1 VTDIGRRSALAALDR
16 ARPAIAR
23 LDQSRHFEEL
33 AADLMES
40 WSAVET
46 ALRSL
51 VGGTTLGG
59 QALIRE
65 ARQRQML
72 SFEQAN
78 ALAEFHAASERA
90 QATDYEPT
98 AADLDAARNG
108 FLKFESGLMSDNV
121 SAVPP
126 APLALDTQGMRSSPL
141 GGPETVPPPRDA
153 LEPWLKATL
162 AAVAL
167 LLLVGLGLLG
177 YSRGWFGGHDD
188 ALQRGVDDYKRGQ
201 REAAVGEFT
210 KASRDN
216 PNDPMP
222 HVYLSRMAREVGN
235 MTIAGQ
241 EAQTAVKLG
250 PDNAIALRELG
261 LYLLSAG
268 NYDLSRRFLVR
279 AVQADT
285 GDRMAMGYLGCTLT
299 RLGRPTEAQVWYN
312 RAGQGDWSRC
322 AMTPMGPAGVPGQPV
337 LPPGGVMP
345 ATSAPR
351 P

>member
-1 VTDIGRRSALAALDR
+1 VNDVARRSALAALDR

-65 ARQRQML
+65 ARQRQLL

-90 QATDYEPT
+90 HATDYEPT
-98 AADLDAARNG
+98 AADLDAARDA
-108 FLKFESGLMSDNV
+108 FLKFESGLMSD
-121 SAVPP
+121 SAGA
-126 APLALDTQGMRSSPL
+126 APSSPIVLNTDGMRSSPL
-141 GGPETVPPPRDA
+141 GAPEPVPPPRDG
-153 LEPWLKATL
+153 LEPWVKAVL
-162 AAVAL
+162 AAVVV
-167 LLLVGLGLLG
+167 LLVAGLGFAA
-177 YSRGWFGGHDD
+177 YSQGWFGSRND
-188 ALQRGVDDYKRGQ
+188 ALQAGIDDYRRGQ

-210 KASRDN
+210 KAARDN
-216 PNDPMP
+216 PNDPLP

-241 EAQTAVKLG
+241 EAQTAVTLG
-250 PDNAIALRELG
+250 PQNAVALRELG

-268 NYDLSRRFLVR
+268 NLDLARRFLVR

-285 GDRMAMGYLGCTLT
+285 SDRMSMGYLGCTMV
-299 RLGRPTEAQVWYN
+299 RLGRPTEAQMWLN

-322 AMTPMGPAGVPGQPV
+322 AAVQTAPMVPGQTPGMTM
-337 LPPGGVMP
+337 PPAG
-345 ATSAPR
+345 APR

>member
-1 VTDIGRRSALAALDR
+1 MNDVARRSALAALDR

-40 WSAVET
+40 WTAVET

-59 QALIRE
+59 PALIRE
-65 ARQRQML
+65 ARQRQLL

-90 QATDYEPT
+90 HATDYEPT
-98 AADLDAARNG
+98 TSDLDAARDA
-108 FLKFESGLMSDNV
+108 FLKFESGLMADRA
-121 SAVPP
+121 SAAAI
-126 APLALDTQGMRSSPL
+126 APVTLNTEGMRASPL
-141 GGPETVPPPRDA
+141 GAPEPVPPPRDG
-153 LEPWLKATL
+153 LEPWVKAVL
-162 AAVAL
+162 AVVVVL
-167 LLLVGLGLLG
+167 IVVGLGFAAH
-177 YSRGWFGGHDD
+177 SQGWFGGGND
-188 ALQRGVDDYKRGQ
+188 AMQRGIDDYRRGQ

-210 KASRDN
+210 KAARDN

-235 MTIAGQ
+235 MTVAGE
-241 EAQTAVKLG
+241 EAQTAVRLG

-261 LYLLSAG
+261 LYLLNAG
-268 NYDLSRRFLVR
+268 NYDLARRFLVR
-279 AVQADT
+279 AIQADNT
-285 GDRMAMGYLGCTLT
+285 DKMAMGYLGCTMV
-299 RLGRPTEAQVWYN
+299 RLGRPTEAQVWLN
-312 RAGQGDWSRC
+312 RAGPGDWSRC
-322 AMTPMGPAGVPGQPV
+322 AAAPAGQPGA
-337 LPPGGVMP
+337 PGAP
-345 ATSAPR
+345 AGAAPH

>member
-1 VTDIGRRSALAALDR
+1 MTDIGRRSALAALDR

-23 LDQSRHFEEL
+23 LDQSRHFEEQ

-51 VGGTTLGG
+51 VGGTTLSG
-59 QALIRE
+59 QPLIRE
-65 ARQRQML
+65 ARQRQLL

-78 ALAEFHAASERA
+78 ALAEFHAANERA
-90 QATDYEPT
+90 HATDYEPT
-98 AADLDAARNG
+98 ASDLDAARDA
-108 FLKFESGLMSDNV
+108 FLKFESGLMADQ
-121 SAVPP
+121 AGAATT
-126 APLALDTQGMRSSPL
+126 APTTLSTEGMRSSPL
-141 GGPETVPPPRDA
+141 GAPEPVPPPRDG
-153 LEPWLKATL
+153 LEPWVKAVL
-162 AAVAL
+162 AVVI
-167 LLLVGLGLLG
+167 LVVVGGLVYGA
-177 YSRGWFGGHDD
+177 YAQGWFGARDD
-188 ALQRGVDDYKRGQ
+188 ALQRGIDDYRRGQ

-216 PNDPMP
+216 PNDPVP

-261 LYLLSAG
+261 LYLLSVG
-268 NYDLSRRFLVR
+268 NYDLARRFLVR

-285 GDRMAMGYLGCTLT
+285 TDHMAMGYLGCTMI
-299 RLGRPTEAQVWYN
+299 RLGRPTEGQVWLN

-322 AMTPMGPAGVPGQPV
+322 ATTTAPLPGQPMT
-337 LPPGGVMP
+337 PGMPMPP
-345 ATSAPR
+345 ATTPR

>member
-1 VTDIGRRSALAALDR
+1 VNDVARRSALAALDR

-51 VGGTTLGG
+51 VGGTTLAG

-65 ARQRQML
+65 ARQRQLL

-90 QATDYEPT
+90 HATDYEPT
-98 AADLDAARNG
+98 AADLDAARNA
-108 FLKFESGLMSDNV
+108 FLKFESGLMSDR
-121 SAVPP
+121 AGAAAP
-126 APLALDTQGMRSSPL
+126 APAVLSTEGMRASPL
-141 GGPETVPPPRDA
+141 GVPEAVPPPRDG
-153 LEPWLKATL
+153 LEPWVKGVL
-162 AAVAL
+162 ALVVVAVL
-167 LLLVGLGLLG
+167 GGLAYAG
-177 YSRGWFGGHDD
+177 YAEGWFGSRDD
-188 ALQRGVDDYKRGQ
+188 ALQRGIEYYKRGQ

-216 PNDPMP
+216 PNDPIP

-241 EAQTAVKLG
+241 EAQEAVKVG

-268 NYDLSRRFLVR
+268 NYDLARRFLAR
-279 AVQADT
+279 AIEADNT
-285 GDRMAMGYLGCTLT
+285 DRMAMGYLGCTMI
-299 RLGRPTEAQVWYN
+299 RLGRPTEAQVWLN

-322 AMTPMGPAGVPGQPV
+322 APAPGQIPGQP
-337 LPPGGVMP
+337 LPPGAQPP
-345 ATSAPR
+345 AGTVPR

>member
-1 VTDIGRRSALAALDR
+1 VNDIARRSALAALDR

-51 VGGTTLGG
+51 VGGTTLSG
-59 QALIRE
+59 QPLIRE
-65 ARQRQML
+65 ARQRQLL

-78 ALAEFHAASERA
+78 ALAEFHAANERA
-90 QATDYEPT
+90 HATEYEPT
-98 AADLDAARNG
+98 PADLNAARDA
-108 FLKFESGLMSDNV
+108 FLKFESGLMADQAG
-121 SAVPP
+121 AVPP
-126 APLALDTQGMRSSPL
+126 APLALNTEGMRSSPL
-141 GGPETVPPPRDA
+141 GAPEPVPPPREGVA
-153 LEPWLKATL
+153 PWVK
-162 AAVAL
+162 AAVAGAVV
-167 LLLVGLGLLG
+167 LLVAVLGFVG
-177 YSRGWFGGHDD
+177 YSQGWFSSRDD
-188 ALQRGVDDYKRGQ
+188 ALQRGIDDYRRGQ

-216 PNDPMP
+216 PNDPRP

-250 PDNAIALRELG
+250 PDNAVALRELG

-285 GDRMAMGYLGCTLT
+285 SDRMAMGYLGCTLT
-299 RLGRPTEAQVWYN
+299 RLGRPTEAQVWFN
-312 RAGQGDWSRC
+312 HAGQGDWSRC
-322 AMTPMGPAGVPGQPV
+322 VMGPAPGALPGQQ
-337 LPPGGVMP
+337 LPPGATVP
-345 ATSAPR
+345 AAGAPR

>member
-1 VTDIGRRSALAALDR
+1 VNDIARRSALAALDR

-65 ARQRQML
+65 ARQRQLL

-90 QATDYEPT
+90 HATDYEPT
-98 AADLDAARNG
+98 PADISAARDA
-108 FLKFESGLMSDNV
+108 FLKFETGLMSDQV
-121 SAVPP
+121 GAAAP
-126 APLALDTQGMRSSPL
+126 APIVLNTEGMRSSPL
-141 GGPETVPPPRDA
+141 GAPAPVPPPRDG
-153 LEPWLKATL
+153 LEPWVKGVL
-162 AAVAL
+162 AAVVVL
-167 LLLVGLGLLG
+167 VIVGLGFAA
-177 YSRGWFGGHDD
+177 YSQGWFSGRDD
-188 ALQRGVDDYKRGQ
+188 ALQRGIDDYRRGQ

-210 KASRDN
+210 KASRDD

-268 NYDLSRRFLVR
+268 NFDLSRRFLVR

-285 GDRMAMGYLGCTLT
+285 SDRMAMGYLGCTLT

-322 AMTPMGPAGVPGQPV
+322 AMSPAGMPVPGQPV
-337 LPPGGVMP
+337 APG
-345 ATSAPR
+345 AAIPR
-351 P
+351 

>member
-1 VTDIGRRSALAALDR
+1 VNDVARRSALAAIDR

-65 ARQRQML
+65 ARQRQLL

-90 QATDYEPT
+90 HATNYEPT
-98 AADLDAARNG
+98 PADLDAARDA
-108 FLKFESGLMSDNV
+108 FLKFESGLM
-121 SAVPP
+121 AERAGAAAP
-126 APLALDTQGMRSSPL
+126 APITLNTEGMRSSPL
-141 GGPETVPPPRDA
+141 GAPETVPPPRDG
-153 LEPWLKATL
+153 LEPWVKAVL
-162 AAVAL
+162 AVAIVL
-167 LLLVGLGLLG
+167 LLGGLAFAA
-177 YSRGWFGGHDD
+177 YSQGWFGNTND
-188 ALQRGVDDYKRGQ
+188 ALQAGIDDYRRGQ

-210 KASRDN
+210 KASRDK
-216 PNDPMP
+216 PDDPLP

-235 MTIAGQ
+235 MTIAAQ

-250 PDNAIALRELG
+250 PDNPIALRELG

-268 NYDLSRRFLVR
+268 NYDLARRFLVR
-279 AVQADT
+279 ALQADSS
-285 GDRMAMGYLGCTLT
+285 DHMAMGYLGCTMV
-299 RLGRPTEAQVWYN
+299 RLGRPTEAQVWLN

-322 AMTPMGPAGVPGQPV
+322 VAVQNPPMVPGQTTPGMTM
-337 LPPGGVMP
+337 PPAG
-345 ATSAPR
+345 APR

>member
-1 VTDIGRRSALAALDR
+1 MTDIARRSALAALDR

-23 LDQSRHFEEL
+23 LDQSRHFEEQ

-90 QATDYEPT
+90 HATDYEPT
-98 AADLDAARNG
+98 PADLNSARDA
-108 FLKFESGLMSDNV
+108 FLKFEAGLMSDQAG
-121 SAVPP
+121 AVAP
-126 APLALDTQGMRSSPL
+126 APIALNTEGMRSSPL
-141 GGPETVPPPRDA
+141 GAPEPVPPPREG
-153 LEPWLKATL
+153 LEPWVKAVL
-162 AAVAL
+162 AGVAVL
-167 LLLVGLGLLG
+167 LVVGLGFAG
-177 YSRGWFGGHDD
+177 YSQGWFGSRDD
-188 ALQRGVDDYKRGQ
+188 ALQRGIDDYRRGQ

-210 KASRDN
+210 KASRDD
-216 PNDPMP
+216 PNDPLP

-235 MTIAGQ
+235 MTIASQ

-250 PDNAIALRELG
+250 PDNGLALRELG

-285 GDRMAMGYLGCTLT
+285 SDHMAMGYLGCSLA
-299 RLGRPTEAQVWYN
+299 RLGRPTEAQIWFN

-322 AMTPMGPAGVPGQPV
+322 AMVPPTGIPGGQPV
-337 LPPGGVMP
+337 APGAAMPPAG
-345 ATSAPR
+345 TPR

>member
-1 VTDIGRRSALAALDR
+1 VNDVARRSALAALDR

-65 ARQRQML
+65 ARQRQLL

-78 ALAEFHAASERA
+78 ALAEFHAANERA
-90 QATDYEPT
+90 HATDYEPT
-98 AADLDAARNG
+98 AADLDAARDA
-108 FLKFESGLMSDNV
+108 FLKFEAGLMSDN
-121 SAVPP
+121 AGAA
-126 APLALDTQGMRSSPL
+126 APSPITLNTEGMRSSPL
-141 GGPETVPPPRDA
+141 GAPEPVPPPRDG
-153 LEPWLKATL
+153 LEPWVKAVL
-162 AAVAL
+162 AAVVV
-167 LLLVGLGLLG
+167 LLLVGLGFTA
-177 YSRGWFGGHDD
+177 YSQGWFGSKND
-188 ALQRGVDDYKRGQ
+188 ALQAGIDDYRRGQ

-210 KASRDN
+210 KAARDN
-216 PNDPMP
+216 PNDPLP

-241 EAQTAVKLG
+241 EAQTAVTLG
-250 PDNAIALRELG
+250 PQNAVALRELG

-268 NYDLSRRFLVR
+268 NYDLARRFFVR
-279 AVQADT
+279 ALQADSS
-285 GDRMAMGYLGCTLT
+285 DRMSMGYLGCTMI
-299 RLGRPTEAQVWYN
+299 RLGRPTEAQVWLN

-322 AMTPMGPAGVPGQPV
+322 VAVQPVPGQMPGMTM
-337 LPPGGVMP
+337 PPAG
-345 ATSAPR
+345 APR

>member
-1 VTDIGRRSALAALDR
+1 VNDIARRSALSALDR

-59 QALIRE
+59 QPLIRE
-65 ARQRQML
+65 ARQRQLL

-90 QATDYEPT
+90 HATDYEPT
-98 AADLDAARNG
+98 PADLNAAREA
-108 FLKFESGLMSDNV
+108 FLKFESGLMTDQV
-121 SAVPP
+121 GTAAPP
-126 APLALDTQGMRSSPL
+126 ASLALNTEGMRSSPL
-141 GGPETVPPPRDA
+141 GAPERVPPPRDG
-153 LEPWLKATL
+153 LEPWVKAAL
-162 AAVAL
+162 AGVVAL
-167 LLLVGLGLLG
+167 LIVGLGFMA
-177 YSRGWFGGHDD
+177 YSQGWFGGRDN
-188 ALQRGVDDYKRGQ
+188 ALQRGIDDYRRGQ

-210 KASRDN
+210 KASRDD

-250 PDNAIALRELG
+250 PDNAVALRELG

-299 RLGRPTEAQVWYN
+299 RLGRPTEAQLWYN

-322 AMTPMGPAGVPGQPV
+322 AMSPAGMPGQPIAPGAAMPGA
-337 LPPGGVMP
+337 LPP
-345 ATSAPR
+345 PR
-351 P
+351 L

>member
-1 VTDIGRRSALAALDR
+1 VNDVSRRSALAALDR

-40 WSAVET
+40 WTAVET

-65 ARQRQML
+65 ARQRQLL

-78 ALAEFHAASERA
+78 ALAEFHAASERSH
-90 QATDYEPT
+90 ATDYEPT
-98 AADLDAARNG
+98 PADLDAARDA
-108 FLKFESGLMSDNV
+108 FLKFESGLMSDH
-121 SAVPP
+121 AGAGAA
-126 APLALDTQGMRSSPL
+126 APVMLNTEGMRASPL
-141 GGPETVPPPRDA
+141 GAPETVPPPRDG
-153 LEPWLKATL
+153 LEPWVKAVL
-162 AAVAL
+162 AGVVVL
-167 LLLVGLGLLG
+167 VLVGLGFAA
-177 YSRGWFGGHDD
+177 YSQGWFGGGD
-188 ALQRGVDDYKRGQ
+188 AMQRGIDDYRRGQ

-235 MTIAGQ
+235 MTVAGD
-241 EAQTAVKLG
+241 EAQQAVKLG
-250 PDNAIALRELG
+250 PDNAVALRELG
-261 LYLLSAG
+261 LYLLNVG
-268 NYDLSRRFLVR
+268 NYDLARRFLVR
-279 AVQADT
+279 ALQADNT
-285 GDRMAMGYLGCTLT
+285 DKMAMGYLGCTMV
-299 RLGRPTEAQVWYN
+299 RLGRPTEAQVWLN
-312 RAGQGDWSRC
+312 RAGAGDWSRC
-322 AMTPMGPAGVPGQPV
+322 AAAPPGQLVQPGMPNVPAG
-337 LPPGGVMP
+337 
-345 ATSAPR
+345 AAPH

>member
-1 VTDIGRRSALAALDR
+1 VNDIARRSALSALDR

-51 VGGTTLGG
+51 VGGTTLSG
-59 QALIRE
+59 QPLIRE
-65 ARQRQML
+65 ARQRQLL

-90 QATDYEPT
+90 HATEYEPT
-98 AADLDAARNG
+98 PADLTAARDA
-108 FLKFESGLMSDNV
+108 FLKFESGLMTDQLGT
-121 SAVPP
+121 AAP
-126 APLALDTQGMRSSPL
+126 APMVLNTEGMRSSPL
-141 GGPETVPPPRDA
+141 GAPEPVPPPRDG
-153 LEPWLKATL
+153 LEPWVKAVL
-162 AAVAL
+162 AGVVV
-167 LLLVGLGLLG
+167 LLVAGFGFLG
-177 YSRGWFGGHDD
+177 YSQGWFGGRDD
-188 ALQRGVDDYKRGQ
+188 ALQRGIDDYRRGQ

-241 EAQTAVKLG
+241 EAQTAVRLG
-250 PDNAIALRELG
+250 PENAVALRELG

-279 AVQADT
+279 AVQIDT
-285 GDRMAMGYLGCTLT
+285 SDRMAQGYLGCTLI
-299 RLGRPTEAQVWYN
+299 RLGRPTEAQVWFN

-322 AMTPMGPAGVPGQPV
+322 ATGPSGAPGQPIV
-337 LPPGGVMP
+337 PGTPIP
-345 ATSAPR
+345 APGAAPR

>member
-1 VTDIGRRSALAALDR
+1 MNDVARRSALAALDR

-46 ALRSL
+46 SLRSL

-65 ARQRQML
+65 ARQRQLL

-90 QATDYEPT
+90 HATDYEPT
-98 AADLDAARNG
+98 PADLDAARDA
-108 FLKFESGLMSDNV
+108 FLKFESGLMSDNAT
-121 SAVPP
+121 AVAP
-126 APLALDTQGMRSSPL
+126 APVTLNTEGMRASPL
-141 GGPETVPPPRDA
+141 GAPEPVPPPRDG
-153 LEPWLKATL
+153 LEPWVKAVL
-162 AAVAL
+162 AAVVVL
-167 LLLVGLGLLG
+167 IVLGLGFAA
-177 YSRGWFGGHDD
+177 YSQGWFGGGGND
-188 ALQRGVDDYKRGQ
+188 AMQRGIDDYRRGQ

-210 KASRDN
+210 KAARDN
-216 PNDPMP
+216 PNDPLP

-235 MTIAGQ
+235 LTVAGE

-250 PDNAIALRELG
+250 PNNAIALRELG
-261 LYLLSAG
+261 LYLLNVG
-268 NYDLSRRFLVR
+268 NYDLARRFLVR
-279 AVQADT
+279 AIQADNT
-285 GDRMAMGYLGCTLT
+285 DKMSMGYLGCTMM
-299 RLGRPTEAQVWYN
+299 RLGRPTEAQVWLN
-312 RAGQGDWSRC
+312 RAGPGDWSRC
-322 AMTPMGPAGVPGQPV
+322 ATAPAGQLVAPGM
-337 LPPGGVMP
+337 PPNPTG
-345 ATSAPR
+345 ATPH

>member
-1 VTDIGRRSALAALDR
+1 VNDIARRSALSALDR

-51 VGGTTLGG
+51 VGGTTLSG
-59 QALIRE
+59 QPLIRE
-65 ARQRQML
+65 ARQRQLL

-90 QATDYEPT
+90 HATDYEPT
-98 AADLDAARNG
+98 PADLDAARDA
-108 FLKFESGLMSDNV
+108 FLKFESGLMADQAGT
-121 SAVPP
+121 AVP
-126 APLALDTQGMRSSPL
+126 APIALNTDGMRSSPL
-141 GGPETVPPPRDA
+141 GTPETVPPPRDG
-153 LEPWLKATL
+153 LEPWVKAML
-162 AAVAL
+162 AGVAVL
-167 LLLVGLGLLG
+167 LVVGLGIAA
-177 YSRGWFGGHDD
+177 YSQGWFGSRDD
-188 ALQRGVDDYKRGQ
+188 ALQRGIDDYRRGQ

-210 KASRDN
+210 KASRDD
-216 PNDPMP
+216 PNDPLP
-222 HVYLSRMAREVGN
+222 HVYLARMAREVGN

-250 PDNAIALRELG
+250 PENAVALRELG

-285 GDRMAMGYLGCTLT
+285 SDRMAMGYLGCTLT
-299 RLGRPTEAQVWYN
+299 RAGRPTEAQVWLN

-322 AMTPMGPAGVPGQPV
+322 AMTPAGVPGQPIAPGASI
-337 LPPGGVMP
+337 PPVG
-345 ATSAPR
+345 APR

>member
-1 VTDIGRRSALAALDR
+1 MTDIGRRSALAALDR

-51 VGGTTLGG
+51 VGGTTLSG

-65 ARQRQML
+65 ARQRQLL

-90 QATDYEPT
+90 HATEYEPT
-98 AADLDAARNG
+98 AADLDAARDA
-108 FLKFESGLMSDNV
+108 FLKFESGLMTDH
-121 SAVPP
+121 AGATAFPP
-126 APLALDTQGMRSSPL
+126 TTLNMEGMRSSPL
-141 GGPETVPPPRDA
+141 GAPEPVPPPRDG
-153 LEPWLKATL
+153 LEPWVKAAL
-162 AAVAL
+162 AIVV
-167 LLLVGLGLLG
+167 LLVVGALAFGG
-177 YSRGWFGGHDD
+177 YSQGWFGGRDN
-188 ALQRGVDDYKRGQ
+188 ALQRGIEDYRRGQ

-210 KASRDN
+210 KASRDD
-216 PNDPMP
+216 PNDPLP

-241 EAQTAVKLG
+241 EAQTAVKLA
-250 PDNAIALRELG
+250 PDNAVALRELG

-268 NYDLSRRFLVR
+268 NYDLARRFLVR

-285 GDRMAMGYLGCTLT
+285 SDRMAMGYLGCTMV
-299 RLGRPTEAQVWYN
+299 RLGRPTEGQVWLN

-322 AMTPMGPAGVPGQPV
+322 AMPGTPLPGQPMA
-337 LPPGGVMP
+337 PGMPMP
-345 ATSAPR
+345 APGTPR